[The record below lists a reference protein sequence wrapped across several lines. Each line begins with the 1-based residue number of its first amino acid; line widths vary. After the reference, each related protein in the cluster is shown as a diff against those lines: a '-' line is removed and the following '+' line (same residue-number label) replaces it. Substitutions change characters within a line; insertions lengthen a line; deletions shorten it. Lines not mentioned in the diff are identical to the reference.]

1 MSVRSGSRPRGSTVS
16 GAGYLPEPPT
26 LSNDLSHEIKKE
38 FHQRQGDASRAV
50 RSLDQDDQQRQTQAF
65 TTSNGRHH
73 NPRAVPGTNG
83 STPGGSIMF
92 PSSSGVY
99 ITRHGRS
106 GSSASAPVAPT
117 LNKRASTTSTNQP
130 NPYGAGDE
138 AETSSVAMAGSRPP
152 STTSFR
158 NKVSRPLNSH
168 RRTESN
174 TGQSVVDSDYAV
186 EHDEAAYGGRANLAS
201 KKARTGGYF
210 FHDQSM
216 PPGTVN
222 GSKRSKS
229 VSASQTA
236 VNRAREEAPNPTQSR
251 PGTVNGGRNGY
262 PDQTEIEGVEDTAEA
277 EREDTLDREEAWYML
292 RALVGLE
299 LDREESQLWKL
310 KDLDARED
318 LFRGGNGSV
327 EEESEDE
334 IEPRNVPILR
344 YLIRHFLLTLPLVRD
359 TVSKN
364 SASPDDQTA
373 YWTEGIYPLIR
384 AFQNADLSKVE
395 DRGIA
400 SLGSQLYGKHL
411 RNAIERFV
419 SAGLKLSSSS
429 LRPPSVVDVEAP
441 DEPGSSGNYNFMPAP
456 REGDGLESPN
466 FSRGAD
472 SRRDLRRFS
481 FSNLFSV
488 AGSKKGSDLPPSPAV
503 KQSPTGLGVVS
514 NPNSRRDPIA
524 STYLTLEGMN
534 EGIGLEFRG
543 DENPGDAQVAAM
555 FPSPPT
561 SPATTISIPASM
573 NILAPPVPSSAT
585 LPTPREERVNKN
597 DDEEEPLRE
606 ARSHK
611 SGQSDHSVAGTEKAL
626 PIERSSS
633 QATHTTGGFT
643 SGWDDS
649 TSFVSALET
658 AGTRT
663 ADESG
668 RDLEQ
673 KDFQSTPDVPIFP
686 SSVQMLKQKS
696 EGARTIEASESN
708 ERISAW
714 LESDEMT
721 LTAHLD
727 EAFSTGAGQRSATKT
742 PTRELEDPL
751 AGQPYIIDDGDT
763 TIRLGAPTSPARSS
777 APSGIFG
784 FTSRLQTLSSNK
796 NHSEIDNKE
805 IAAMALPAEL
815 MNSRP
820 VQSAALQPKLLSKGG
835 APWPFGA
842 PVPFW
847 RGAPY
852 ERLKWGGFE
861 ADVVGIRNGLFS
873 HAFIIRVR
881 RPQRLDEYVVRS
893 EAQFLKYFKVLDRQ
907 FPAAH
912 IRRIPTSDPKD
923 DTVVTLTPALFSA
936 PSSASIVMS
945 RRAASTATIAD
956 ASPEGRSHSRLAAGL
971 REAAADPSSPSHS
984 SVSNR
989 HSVNPNFAKTL
1000 RDQSLNG
1007 DVKGVRRNTVS
1018 GEARPSFTSR
1028 ALSMLSNRSNN
1039 SLAARMSLPMEMK
1052 KMPPYDARRRALRA
1066 WLRDTL
1072 SVRTIGH
1079 HKETA
1084 AFLLLGAIV
1093 PKDRD
1098 VVDITQREMIDEA
1111 RRSARVGVAG
1121 GAAERARVAR
1131 AHWDAVERECINGDG
1146 FVAISDA
1153 LRNVSD
1159 IEKLPARYFKT
1170 IESLRF
1176 TLAQGLYDLFVDS
1189 EASGPIF
1196 TKLKALHAAF
1206 PYFLVKQAFKIG
1218 RSKTMAKYL
1227 QDILLARP
1235 FGSKSLLQKILA
1247 ITLDD
1252 DPAVLLEQ
1260 IARYRQRIG
1269 SATMTEKL
1277 DIFAYESRE
1286 KKEVVRRYA
1295 EENGIELV
1303 LAIVRGADEPR
1314 LPAYELERVVRA
1326 SKRYRAFMKTKP
1338 SALAR
1343 AQVTDTDARLV
1354 LDLQYYFRLVSRDR
1368 DSNIIRE
1375 MLGEDAIASALE
1387 VLAGPF
1393 IELIKRI
1400 YKVGNLS
1407 QAVGSFQR
1415 FLDQL
1420 IIIIE
1425 ALRSRIQEPQK
1436 SVRIFARLLGRHQQ
1450 AFYDFI
1456 RSIHRG
1462 ETIIEELLQWFW
1474 TASVFLRRGLAEPI
1488 NLDEVLPEDHEEKM
1502 FFLYEVEDLVTYHR
1516 RKRAKQYQVMCR
1528 RFAGDVDADN
1538 PVIVEGDGKG
1548 KSKLEPFA
1556 EPRPRPVTL
1565 LELPIYLDDF
1575 TAQLK
1580 RVFAV

>member
-1 MSVRSGSRPRGSTVS
+1 MSVRPSSRGGGSGD
-16 GAGYLPEPPT
+16 GAGYLPEAPILST
-26 LSNDLSHEIKKE
+26 GLSNEIEEE
-38 FHQRQGDASRAV
+38 FQHRQEEASRAI
-50 RSLDQDDQQRQTQAF
+50 RSLDEDYQHRQAQAF
-65 TTSNGRHH
+65 TALDGRHH
-73 NPRAVPGTNG
+73 DARVRQGEALGTTA

-92 PSSSGVY
+92 PSSNGVY

-117 LNKRASTTSTNQP
+117 LNKRASMASTHHPQ
-130 NPYGAGDE
+130 PYGAGGDD
-138 AETSSVAMAGSRPP
+138 AETTSVAMAGSRPP

-158 NKVSRPLNSH
+158 NKASRPQNLH

-174 TGQSVVDSDYAV
+174 TGQSALDSDYGV
-186 EHDEAAYGGRANLAS
+186 EHDDAAYGGLAASAS
-201 KKARTGGYF
+201 KRARTTGYF

-216 PPGTVN
+216 PGSASGVKRGKSLSVPQTVNRHREERPTPTQSIPGTVH
-222 GSKRSKS
+222 
-229 VSASQTA
+229 
-236 VNRAREEAPNPTQSR
+236 
-251 PGTVNGGRNGY
+251 GRNGY
-262 PDQTEIEGVEDTAEA
+262 TDQVRVENGDDNVES

-299 LDREESQLWKL
+299 LDKEESQLWRL
-310 KDLDARED
+310 KHLDARED
-318 LFRGGNGSV
+318 LFRGGDEST
-327 EEESEDE
+327 EEDFEDE
-334 IEPRNVPILR
+334 IDPRNVPILR

-359 TVSKN
+359 TVSKDLV
-364 SASPDDQTA
+364 SPDDQTA

-384 AFQNADLSKVE
+384 AFHNADLSKLE

-429 LRPPSVVDVEAP
+429 LRPPSVVDAEAH
-441 DEPGSSGNYNFMPAP
+441 DGPGPSGNYHFIPAP
-456 REGDGLESPN
+456 QEGNGLESPN

-472 SRRDLRRFS
+472 SRRDSRRFS
-481 FSNLFSV
+481 LSNLFGV
-488 AGSKKGSDLPPSPAV
+488 GGGKKSDPPPTPAA
-503 KQSPTGLGVVS
+503 KQPPMGLGVVS

-524 STYLTLEGMN
+524 ATYLTLEGMN
-534 EGIGLEFRG
+534 EGSGLQFSG
-543 DENPGDAQVAAM
+543 DEGEGDAQVAAM
-555 FPSPPT
+555 FPSPPMN
-561 SPATTISIPASM
+561 PALATPAPAS
-573 NILAPPVPSSAT
+573 IATLAPPVPSTTAVPHAEDT
-585 LPTPREERVNKN
+585 TN
-597 DDEEEPLRE
+597 DDDDEQEPLRD

-611 SGQSDHSVAGTEKAL
+611 SGKSGHSAGTEKG
-626 PIERSSS
+626 PPMKRSSS
-633 QATHTTGGFT
+633 HATCTTGGFT

-649 TSFVSALET
+649 ASFVSAQET
-658 AGTRT
+658 SGTRT
-663 ADESG
+663 MDESG
-668 RDLEQ
+668 RDPDQQDLRIV
-673 KDFQSTPDVPIFP
+673 PDVPVFP
-686 SSVQMLKQKS
+686 TSVQMRKQMSK
-696 EGARTIEASESN
+696 GARTIEASESN

-721 LTAHLD
+721 MTARLD
-727 EAFSTGAGQRSATKT
+727 EAFATSPKKTNTAKT
-742 PTRELEDPL
+742 PTQELEDPL

-763 TIRLGAPTSPARSS
+763 TIRLLAPTSPEKT
-777 APSGIFG
+777 PSGIFG
-784 FTSRLQTLSSNK
+784 FASRLRTKSSNK
-796 NHSEIDNKE
+796 NHGGRVDDDTG
-805 IAAMALPAEL
+805 IAAMTIPAEL
-815 MNSRP
+815 LNSRP
-820 VQSAALQPKLLSKGG
+820 VQSAPLQPKLLSKGG

-861 ADVVGIRNGLFS
+861 ADVVGVRNGLFS

-912 IRRIPTSDPKD
+912 IRRIPISDPKD
-923 DTVVTLTPALFSA
+923 DTVVTVTPALLSA

-945 RRAASTATIAD
+945 RRAGSTPTIAN

-989 HSVNPNFAKTL
+989 HSVNSNFARTL
-1000 RDQSLNG
+1000 RAQSLSG
-1007 DVKGVRRNTVS
+1007 DLKGVRRNTVS
-1018 GEARPSFTSR
+1018 GETRPSFTSR

-1039 SLAARMSLPMEMK
+1039 SLAARMSLPVEMK
-1052 KMPPYDARRRALRA
+1052 KMPPHDARRRALRA

-1072 SVRTIGH
+1072 SIRTIGH

-1121 GAAERARVAR
+1121 GAAERARVVR

-1153 LRNVSD
+1153 LRNVSE

-1176 TLAQGLYDLFVDS
+1176 TLAQGLYDLFVGG

-1252 DPAVLLEQ
+1252 DPAALLEQ

-1277 DIFAYESRE
+1277 DIFAHETRE
-1286 KKEVVRRYA
+1286 KKEVVRQYA

-1343 AQVTDTDARLV
+1343 AQVTDTDIRLV

-1393 IELIKRI
+1393 VELIKRI

-1436 SVRIFARLLGRHQQ
+1436 SVRILARLLGRHQQ
-1450 AFYDFI
+1450 AFYEFI
-1456 RSIHRG
+1456 RSIHRR

-1474 TASVFLRRGLAEPI
+1474 TASVFLRRGLAEPV
-1488 NLDEVLPEDHEEKM
+1488 NLDDVLSEDHEEKM

-1516 RKRAKQYQVMCR
+1516 KKRAKQYQATCR
-1528 RFAGDVDADN
+1528 RYAGDVDADD

-1556 EPRPRPVTL
+1556 EPAPRPVTL